1 MSQVEKIEGGEYRPK
16 LGMEDKIVQIMALLS
31 QKGYY
36 EEAIRRREQGIDY
49 IRRLI
54 DKEIENG

>member
-31 QKGYY
+31 QKDIMKKPL
-36 EEAIRRREQGIDY
+36 EEEN
-49 IRRLI
+49 
-54 DKEIENG
+54 KE